1 MIKEVF
7 WTEIQHEK
15 KRDFSW
21 SRSLFL
27 SCIPCYYK
35 KKGKR
40 GEGVI
45 LAFSPFPTR
54 LIFVDNEK
62 MRFEDVRACAK

>member
-35 KKGKR
+35 KRGKR
-40 GEGVI
+40 GEE
-45 LAFSPFPTR
+45 SSW
-54 LIFVDNEK
+54 
-62 MRFEDVRACAK
+62 RFLLFQQG